1 MTTYNKNKAHP
12 FILLI
17 LLTGLFFGGGGIFYF
32 MHHSIFPIDLLF
44 ACILVFSS
52 LSIAIHYVVFK
63 KDERYLG
70 EVIMYCIG
78 GWGCLLT
85 ALFLAANFFFH
96 SPEKT
101 TLYSI
106 QDREGPSSPY
116 SSSFYG
122 EIDAP
127 EFKGYSYLL
136 NFEDD
141 EINPTGNRKEAKIT
155 EATGLFGIKIILK
168 KELE

>member
-1 MTTYNKNKAHP
+1 
-12 FILLI
+12 
-17 LLTGLFFGGGGIFYF
+17 
-32 MHHSIFPIDLLF
+32 MHHTFFCIDLLF
-44 ACILVFSS
+44 AYIVVFSS

-70 EVIMYCIG
+70 EVIMYCTA

-96 SPEKT
+96 GPEKT
-101 TLYSI
+101 TIYPI
-106 QDREGPSSPY
+106 EDRDGSSTPY

-122 EIDAP
+122 EIDTQ
-127 EFKGYSYLL
+127 EYNGYSYLL

-155 EATGLFGIKIILK
+155 EAKGLFGIKIILK